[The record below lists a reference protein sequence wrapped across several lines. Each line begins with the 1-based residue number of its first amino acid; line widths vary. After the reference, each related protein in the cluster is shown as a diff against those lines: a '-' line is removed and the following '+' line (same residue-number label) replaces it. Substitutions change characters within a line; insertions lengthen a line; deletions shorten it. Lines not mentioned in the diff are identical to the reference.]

1 MAYRYKKIS
10 VNGRKVDEHRYIM
23 EQHLGRYLNRNE
35 VVRHINGN
43 VRDNRIENLYLINK
57 KLQPFTQIAEGS
69 HYSLSHEDKNI
80 SKQSCRTK
88 FGRKVMICDRDG
100 NSLMI
105 VGSVRLAARLIGV
118 SNGNAQRHMKNN
130 SGTIKNYKLKYQP

>member
-57 KLQPFTQIAEGS
+57 KLQPFTQIAEG
-69 HYSLSHEDKNI
+69 I
-80 SKQSCRTK
+80 
-88 FGRKVMICDRDG
+88 
-100 NSLMI
+100 
-105 VGSVRLAARLIGV
+105 
-118 SNGNAQRHMKNN
+118 
-130 SGTIKNYKLKYQP
+130 